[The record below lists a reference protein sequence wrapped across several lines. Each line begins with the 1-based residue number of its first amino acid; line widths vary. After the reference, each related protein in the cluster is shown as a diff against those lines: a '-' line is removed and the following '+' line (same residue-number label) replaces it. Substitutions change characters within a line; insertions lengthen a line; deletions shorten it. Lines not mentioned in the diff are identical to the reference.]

1 MKWSTHEK
9 LIAEIVENLQI
20 TPIGSSEW
28 KITSHINK
36 KNGNIELSEIS
47 HNEEDYIG
55 IFDGNFYNDQSYKNW
70 TSKIF
75 VPEFEKK
82 LSSKALEM
90 ITEEMREEMFMN
102 WRDDLWCDETNK
114 DNYEP
119 KYKRNERLAQRLL
132 KKLIHRNNKY
142 VWDPGDIEGLI
153 YYASGKY
160 CLLETDIEQ
169 RVFDSQPRG
178 YWIWKTPV
186 GFAHGDYP
194 DFCKNLKEFEE
205 AVKTAPADLKTV
217 REKTIDKAVE
227 IVAELNRGD
236 KAIRLND
243 IVFPQ
248 KGLENV
254 IRDGFLARAKE
265 MIINATREQLE
276 TAFDECMEA
285 SYSYVPD
292 SHIVE
297 DMLMR
302 IGNSAPNP
310 ENEIKIDHIQF
321 TDVRR

>member
-1 MKWSTHEK
+1 MKWFTHEE
-9 LIAEIVENLQI
+9 LIGEILANLKI
-20 TPIGSSEW
+20 KSIGDW
-28 KITSHINK
+28 KWKVSSHIDK
-36 KNGNIELSEIS
+36 QNGSIELS
-47 HNEEDYIG
+47 
-55 IFDGNFYNDQSYKNW
+55 
-70 TSKIF
+70 
-75 VPEFEKK
+75 
-82 LSSKALEM
+82 M
-90 ITEEMREEMFMN
+90 ITPKQTERGKLREQRNKQFAK
-102 WRDDLWCDETNK
+102 DLLHE
-114 DNYEP
+114 
-119 KYKRNERLAQRLL
+119 
-132 KKLIHRNNKY
+132 LICKNRKY

-227 IVAELNRGD
+227 IVAELNRDD

-248 KGLENV
+248 KDYKSS
-254 IRDGFLARAKE
+254 IQDGFLARAKE
-265 MIINATREQLE
+265 LIINATWEQLE

-285 SYSYVPD
+285 SYSYIPGPN
-292 SHIVE
+292 IIE
-297 DMLMR
+297 EMLKQ
-302 IGNSAPNP
+302 IGNKAPNP
-310 ENEIKIDHIQF
+310 ENEKTIDYIQF
-321 TDVRR
+321 TDIRR

>member
-1 MKWSTHEK
+1 MKWFTHEE
-9 LIAEIVENLQI
+9 LIDEIVAHLKI
-20 TPIGSSEW
+20 KSIDDGKW
-28 KITSHINK
+28 KVTSHIDK
-36 KNGNIELSEIS
+36 QNGKIELS
-47 HNEEDYIG
+47 
-55 IFDGNFYNDQSYKNW
+55 
-70 TSKIF
+70 
-75 VPEFEKK
+75 
-82 LSSKALEM
+82 M
-90 ITEEMREEMFMN
+90 ITPKQTERGKLREQRNKQFAK
-102 WRDDLWCDETNK
+102 DLLHE
-114 DNYEP
+114 
-119 KYKRNERLAQRLL
+119 
-132 KKLIHRNNKY
+132 LICKNRKY

-186 GFAHGDYP
+186 GFGHGDYP

-205 AVKTAPADLKTV
+205 AVKTVPADLKTV
-217 REKTIDKAVE
+217 REKIIDKTVE

-243 IVFPQ
+243 IIFPQ

-310 ENEIKIDHIQF
+310 ENEMKIDHIQF

>member
-1 MKWSTHEK
+1 MKWFTHEE
-9 LIAEIVENLQI
+9 LIDEIVAHLKI
-20 TPIGSSEW
+20 KSIDDGKW
-28 KITSHINK
+28 KVTSHIDK
-36 KNGNIELSEIS
+36 QNGSIELSMITPKQTERGKLREQRNKQFAKDLLKELI
-47 HNEEDYIG
+47 H
-55 IFDGNFYNDQSYKNW
+55 KNW
-70 TSKIF
+70 
-75 VPEFEKK
+75 
-82 LSSKALEM
+82 
-90 ITEEMREEMFMN
+90 
-102 WRDDLWCDETNK
+102 
-114 DNYEP
+114 
-119 KYKRNERLAQRLL
+119 
-132 KKLIHRNNKY
+132 KY

-186 GFAHGDYP
+186 GFGHGDYP

-205 AVKTAPADLKTV
+205 AVKTVPADLKTV
-217 REKTIDKAVE
+217 REKIIDKTVE

-243 IVFPQ
+243 IIFPQ

-265 MIINATREQLE
+265 MITNATREQLE

-302 IGNSAPNP
+302 IGNRASNP
-310 ENEIKIDHIQF
+310 ENEMKIDHIQF